1 MKAIDPGDP
10 EATLGVECAWPR
22 RISSLQQARL
32 RLNRLRRFKRKRAVV
47 RTVSAVLTLLV
58 LSAGLW
64 QSGDAGTD
72 LMSIGIERVLRH

>member
-1 MKAIDPGDP
+1 MKAIDSGDP

-32 RLNRLRRFKRKRAVV
+32 RLDRLRRFKRKRTVV
-47 RTVSAVLTLLV
+47 RTVSALLTLLI

-64 QSGDAGTD
+64 QVGDPSTD
-72 LMSIGIERVLRH
+72 QMSTNIERVLRH

>member
-1 MKAIDPGDP
+1 MKAIDSGDP

-32 RLNRLRRFKRKRAVV
+32 RLDRLRRFKRKRTVV
-47 RTVSAVLTLLV
+47 RTVSALLTLLI

-64 QSGDAGTD
+64 QVGDPGTD
-72 LMSIGIERVLRH
+72 QMSTNIERVLRH